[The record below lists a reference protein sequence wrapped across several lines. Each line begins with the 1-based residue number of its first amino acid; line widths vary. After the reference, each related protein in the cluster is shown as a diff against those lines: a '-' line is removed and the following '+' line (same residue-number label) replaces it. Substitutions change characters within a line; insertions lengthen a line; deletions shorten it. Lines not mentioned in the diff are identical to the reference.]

1 MVVLKSWNFL
11 KEPAIM
17 PSIKAEIK
25 AIPKPIN
32 VLNKVQPIL
41 MYIAGLVNSSPSLAN
56 VSIGVGKT
64 KFPYPWLIEI
74 KNQRTK
80 TKNMP

>member
-1 MVVLKSWNFL
+1 
-11 KEPAIM
+11 M
-17 PSIKAEIK
+17 PRIKAHIK
-25 AIPKPIN
+25 AIPNPIN

-41 MYIAGLVNSSPSLAN
+41 MYMAGLVNNSPNLAN

-80 TKNMP
+80 TKNIP